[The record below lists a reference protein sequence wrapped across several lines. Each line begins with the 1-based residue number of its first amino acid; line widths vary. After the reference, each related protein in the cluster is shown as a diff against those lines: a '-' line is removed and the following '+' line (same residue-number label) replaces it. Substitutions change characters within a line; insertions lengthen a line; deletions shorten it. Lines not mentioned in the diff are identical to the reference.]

1 MKVPPLLTGSFSP
14 AILVQD
20 YEYQDVRTMLWDNSD
35 SLTKTI
41 VDLEN
46 AEQRFTSGERSA
58 ALRQAALRTYNS
70 ASANTNSAQAN
81 WRREVMERAKH
92 IIDECS

>member
-1 MKVPPLLTGSFSP
+1 MTEWLSP

-20 YEYQDVRTMLWDNSD
+20 YQYQDVRKMLWDNGD
-35 SLTKTI
+35 SLTQTI
-41 VDLEN
+41 IDLEN
-46 AEQRFTSGERSA
+46 AEQRFTAGERSA

-81 WRREVMERAKH
+81 WRREIMERAKH

>member
-1 MKVPPLLTGSFSP
+1 
-14 AILVQD
+14 
-20 YEYQDVRTMLWDNSD
+20 MLWDNSG

-41 VDLEN
+41 IDLEN
-46 AEQRFTSGERSA
+46 AEQRFTAGERSA
-58 ALRQAALRTYNS
+58 TLRQAALRTYNS

-92 IIDECS
+92 MIDECS